1 MPYVNSVGEKYRIR
15 QLLHQLPPHDNE
27 VSDGRRRGKEMAER
41 GKGKIMM
48 EIRKGEGNKG
58 GSSKGLKRI

>member
-27 VSDGRRRGKEMAER
+27 VSDGRRRWKETAER
-41 GKGKIMM
+41 GKGKIIM

-58 GSSKGLKRI
+58 GSSKGFKRI